1 MMKINVFDVIV
12 VGGGHAGCEAAL
24 ASSRKGCRTLLLT
37 QNLDTIAQ
45 MSCNPAIG
53 GLAKGHIVREIDAL
67 GGEMAK
73 CIDHT
78 GIQFRVLNVSKGPAV
93 QAYRAQADKAQYRV
107 YMKRVL
113 ERKAKLTLMQDTV
126 TKILVGN
133 NTIKGIDTQSGNTY
147 YTKSLIL
154 TTGTF
159 LNGLIHIGLKSF
171 PSGRFGEF
179 PSTDLADAIKSLG
192 FQIGRLKTGTPPRVN
207 SKSIDYSS
215 LKIQPGDDPPS
226 PFSFSTKKITQEQI
240 PCYLTHTNAKTHEII
255 KNNLDKSPLYQGNI
269 TGIGPRYC
277 PSIEDKVFRF
287 PDKSSHQVFLEP
299 EGRNTEEVYL
309 NGISTSLPLDV
320 QKQILR
326 SIKGLKQGEIMRPG
340 YAVEYDF
347 VYPTQL
353 YPSLETKSIKGLF
366 HAGQI
371 NGTSGYEEAA
381 GQGLIAGV
389 NAANFVLNREPL
401 IIKRSDA
408 YIGVLIDDLVTKGT
422 KEPYRMF
429 TSRAEYRL
437 ILRQDNADLRLF
449 EFAYKENLISKKNY
463 DLVCEKQEKI
473 KTKINWLGSAQI
485 KENDE
490 LAAVIKSKCDGQLKF
505 PVVLADL
512 IKRPE
517 FSIKDVANN
526 DMSPEVANQ
535 VEIQIK
541 YDGYIKRQEKEI
553 ERFKKLEEK
562 QIPENI
568 NYSAIYGLSKEE
580 MQKLHDI
587 RPLTFGQASRI
598 SGVTP
603 SAISS
608 IMVFLKKASN
618 I

>member
-1 MMKINVFDVIV
+1 MIKTNTFEVIV

-24 ASSRKGCRTLLLT
+24 ASGRKGCRTLLLT

-73 CIDHT
+73 CIDYT

-93 QAYRAQADKAQYRV
+93 QAYRAQADKVQYRL

-113 ERKAKLTLMQDTV
+113 ERQSKLTLMQDTV
-126 TKILVGN
+126 TKILIEN
-133 NTIKGIDTQSGNTY
+133 NAIKGVETQSGNTY
-147 YTKSLIL
+147 YTKSMIL

-159 LNGLIHIGLKSF
+159 LNGLIHIGLTSF
-171 PSGRFGEF
+171 PAGRFGEF
-179 PSTDLADAIKSLG
+179 PSTDLADAIKTLG
-192 FQIGRLKTGTPPRVN
+192 FQMGRLKTGTPPRAN
-207 SKSIDYSS
+207 SKSIDYSF
-215 LKIQPGDDPPS
+215 LKIQPGDEPPS
-226 PFSFSTKKITQEQI
+226 PFSFSTKKITQKQI
-240 PCYLTHTNAKTHEII
+240 PCYLTHTNERTHEII
-255 KNNLDKSPLYQGNI
+255 KNNLNKSPLYQGNI

-287 PDKSSHQVFLEP
+287 PDKPGHQVFLEP
-299 EGRNTEEVYL
+299 EGRDTEEVYL
-309 NGISTSLPLDV
+309 NGVSTSLPLDV

-326 SIKGLKQGEIMRPG
+326 SIKGMEQCEIMRPG

-347 VYPTQL
+347 VCPTQL

-381 GQGLIAGV
+381 GQGLIAGI
-389 NAANFVLNREPL
+389 NAANLVLNREPL
-401 IIKRSDA
+401 VIKRSDA

-449 EFAYKENLISKKNY
+449 EFAYKENLIS
-463 DLVCEKQEKI
+463 EKEYKGLLEKLENI
-473 KTKINWLGSAQI
+473 KTKINWLESTRI
-485 KENDE
+485 KENDD
-490 LAAVIKSKCDGQLKF
+490 LAAEIKSKCNGQIKF

-517 FSIKDVANN
+517 FSIIDIINN
-526 DMSPEVANQ
+526 DVSHEVANQ

-553 ERFKKLEEK
+553 ERFKKFEEK
-562 QIPENI
+562 KIPENI
-568 NYSAIYGLSKEE
+568 DYYDIYGLSKEE
-580 MQKLHDI
+580 MQKLNDI

-608 IMVFLKKASN
+608 IMVFLKKVSG
-618 I
+618 

>member
-1 MMKINVFDVIV
+1 MIKTNTFEVII

-24 ASSRKGCRTLLLT
+24 ASARKGCRTLMLT

-78 GIQFRVLNVSKGPAV
+78 GIQFRVLNTRKGPAV
-93 QAYRAQADKAQYRV
+93 QAYRAQADKAQYRL
-107 YMKRVL
+107 YMKGVL
-113 ERKAKLTLMQDTV
+113 ERQSKLILMQDTV
-126 TKILVGN
+126 TKIFIEN
-133 NTIKGIDTQSGNTY
+133 NAIKGVETQSGNTY

-171 PSGRFGEF
+171 PAGRFAEF
-179 PSTDLADAIKSLG
+179 PSTDLVDTIKALG
-192 FQIGRLKTGTPPRVN
+192 FQLGRLKTGTPPRVN

-215 LKIQPGDDPPS
+215 LKIQPGDEPPS
-226 PFSFSTKKITQEQI
+226 PFSFSTKKITQKQV
-240 PCYLTHTNAKTHEII
+240 PCHLTHTNEKTHEII

-287 PDKSSHQVFLEP
+287 PDKSGHQVFLEP

-309 NGISTSLPLDV
+309 NGLSTSLPLDV
-320 QKQILR
+320 QRQILR
-326 SIKGLKQGEIMRPG
+326 SIKGLEQCEIMRPG
-340 YAVEYDF
+340 YAIEYDF
-347 VYPTQL
+347 VFPTQL

-381 GQGLIAGV
+381 GQGLIAGI
-389 NAANFVLNREPL
+389 NAANFVLNRRPL

-449 EFAYKENLISKKNY
+449 EFAYKENLVSKKKYENI
-463 DLVCEKQEKI
+463 LEKLEKI
-473 KTKINWLGSAQI
+473 KSKSNWLESAQM

-490 LAAVIKSKCDGQLKF
+490 LAAAIKSKCKGQIKF
-505 PVVLADL
+505 PAVLADL

-517 FSIKDVANN
+517 FSIKDVVSN
-526 DMSPEVANQ
+526 DISPEVASQ

-553 ERFKKLEEK
+553 ERFKKSEEK
-562 QIPENI
+562 KIPENI
-568 NYSAIYGLSKEE
+568 DFSAIYGLSKEE
-580 MQKLHDI
+580 MQKLDDI

-608 IMVFLKKASN
+608 IMVFLKKTSG
-618 I
+618 

>member
-1 MMKINVFDVIV
+1 
-12 VGGGHAGCEAAL
+12 
-24 ASSRKGCRTLLLT
+24 
-37 QNLDTIAQ
+37 
-45 MSCNPAIG
+45 
-53 GLAKGHIVREIDAL
+53 
-67 GGEMAK
+67 
-73 CIDHT
+73 
-78 GIQFRVLNVSKGPAV
+78 
-93 QAYRAQADKAQYRV
+93 
-107 YMKRVL
+107 
-113 ERKAKLTLMQDTV
+113 MQDTV
-126 TKILVGN
+126 TKILIEN
-133 NTIKGIDTQSGNTY
+133 NAIKGVETQSGSTY

-159 LNGLIHIGLKSF
+159 LNGLIHIGLTSF
-171 PSGRFGEF
+171 PAGRFGEF
-179 PSTDLADAIKSLG
+179 PSTDLADAMKTLG

-207 SKSIDYSS
+207 SKSIDYSF
-215 LKIQPGDDPPS
+215 LKIQPGDEPPS
-226 PFSFSTKKITQEQI
+226 PFSFSTKKITQKQI
-240 PCYLTHTNAKTHEII
+240 PCYLTHTNERTHEII

-299 EGRNTEEVYL
+299 EGRDTEEVYL
-309 NGISTSLPLDV
+309 NGVSTSLPLDV

-326 SIKGLKQGEIMRPG
+326 SIKGMEQCEIMRPG

-347 VYPTQL
+347 VCPTQL

-381 GQGLIAGV
+381 GQGLIAGI
-389 NAANFVLNREPL
+389 NAANLVLNREPV

-408 YIGVLIDDLVTKGT
+408 YIGVLIDDLVTEGT

-449 EFAYKENLISKKNY
+449 ETAYKENLISEKKY
-463 DLVCEKQEKI
+463 EVLCEKMEKI
-473 KTKINWLGSAQI
+473 KTKINWLESTRI
-485 KENDE
+485 KENDG
-490 LAAVIKSKCDGQLKF
+490 LADENKKKCNGQIKF

-517 FSIKDVANN
+517 FRIKDIVNN
-526 DMSPEVANQ
+526 DISHEVANQ

-562 QIPENI
+562 KIPENI
-568 NYSAIYGLSKEE
+568 DYSAIYGLSKEE
-580 MQKLHDI
+580 IQKLNGI

-603 SAISS
+603 SAISC
-608 IMVFLKKASN
+608 IMVFLKKVSV
-618 I
+618 

>member
-1 MMKINVFDVIV
+1 MIKTNTFEVIV

-24 ASSRKGCRTLLLT
+24 ASGRKGCRTLLLT

-73 CIDHT
+73 CIDYT

-93 QAYRAQADKAQYRV
+93 QAYRAQADKVQYRL

-113 ERKAKLTLMQDTV
+113 ERQSKLTLMQDTV
-126 TKILVGN
+126 TKILIEN
-133 NTIKGIDTQSGNTY
+133 NAIKGVETQLGNTY
-147 YTKSLIL
+147 YTKSMIL

-159 LNGLIHIGLKSF
+159 LNGLIHIGLTSF
-171 PSGRFGEF
+171 PAGRFGEF
-179 PSTDLADAIKSLG
+179 PSTDLADAIKTLG
-192 FQIGRLKTGTPPRVN
+192 FQMGRLKTGTPPRAN
-207 SKSIDYSS
+207 SKSIDYSF
-215 LKIQPGDDPPS
+215 LKIQPGDEPPL
-226 PFSFSTKKITQEQI
+226 PFSFSTKKISQKQI
-240 PCYLTHTNAKTHEII
+240 PCYLTHTNARTHEII
-255 KNNLDKSPLYQGNI
+255 KNNLNKSPLYQGNI

-287 PDKSSHQVFLEP
+287 PDKPGHQVFLEP
-299 EGRNTEEVYL
+299 EGRDTEEVYL
-309 NGISTSLPLDV
+309 NGVSTSLPLDV

-326 SIKGLKQGEIMRPG
+326 SIKGMEQCDIMRPG
-340 YAVEYDF
+340 YAIEYDF
-347 VYPTQL
+347 VCPTQL

-381 GQGLIAGV
+381 GQGLIAGI
-389 NAANFVLNREPL
+389 NAANLVLNREPL
-401 IIKRSDA
+401 VIKRSDA

-449 EFAYKENLISKKNY
+449 EFAYKENLIS
-463 DLVCEKQEKI
+463 EKEYKGLLEKLENI
-473 KTKINWLGSAQI
+473 KTKINWLESTRI
-485 KENDE
+485 KENDD
-490 LAAVIKSKCDGQLKF
+490 LAAEIKSKCNGQIKF

-517 FSIKDVANN
+517 FSIIDIVNN
-526 DMSPEVANQ
+526 DVSHEVANQ

-553 ERFKKLEEK
+553 ERFKKFEEK
-562 QIPENI
+562 KIPENI
-568 NYSAIYGLSKEE
+568 DYYDIYGLSKEE
-580 MQKLHDI
+580 MQKLNDI

-598 SGVTP
+598 SGITP

-608 IMVFLKKASN
+608 IMVFLKKVSG
-618 I
+618 

>member
-1 MMKINVFDVIV
+1 MIKTNIFEVIV

-24 ASSRKGCRTLLLT
+24 ASGRKGCRTLLLT

-73 CIDHT
+73 CIDYT

-93 QAYRAQADKAQYRV
+93 QAYRAQADKVQYRL

-113 ERKAKLTLMQDTV
+113 ERQSKLTLMQDTV
-126 TKILVGN
+126 TKILIEN
-133 NTIKGIDTQSGNTY
+133 NAIKGVETQLGNTY
-147 YTKSLIL
+147 YTKSMIL

-159 LNGLIHIGLKSF
+159 LNGLIHIGLTSF
-171 PSGRFGEF
+171 PAGRFGEF
-179 PSTDLADAIKSLG
+179 PSTDLADAIKTLG
-192 FQIGRLKTGTPPRVN
+192 FQMGRLKTGTPPRVN
-207 SKSIDYSS
+207 SKSIDYSF
-215 LKIQPGDDPPS
+215 LKIQPGDEPPS
-226 PFSFSTKKITQEQI
+226 PFSFSTKKITQKQI
-240 PCYLTHTNAKTHEII
+240 PCYLTHTNERTHEII
-255 KNNLDKSPLYQGNI
+255 KNNLNKSPLYQGNI

-287 PDKSSHQVFLEP
+287 PDKPGHQVFLEP
-299 EGRNTEEVYL
+299 EGRDTEEVYL
-309 NGISTSLPLDV
+309 NGVSTSLPLDV

-326 SIKGLKQGEIMRPG
+326 SIKGMEQCEIMRPG

-347 VYPTQL
+347 VCPTQL

-381 GQGLIAGV
+381 GQGLIAGI
-389 NAANFVLNREPL
+389 NAANLVLNREPL
-401 IIKRSDA
+401 VIKRSDA

-449 EFAYKENLISKKNY
+449 EFAYKENLIS
-463 DLVCEKQEKI
+463 EKEYKGLLEKLENI
-473 KTKINWLGSAQI
+473 KTKIDWLESTRI
-485 KENDE
+485 KENDD
-490 LAAVIKSKCDGQLKF
+490 LAAEIKSKCNGQIKF

-517 FSIKDVANN
+517 FSIIDIVNN
-526 DMSPEVANQ
+526 DVSHEVANQ

-553 ERFKKLEEK
+553 ERFKKFEEK
-562 QIPENI
+562 KIPENI
-568 NYSAIYGLSKEE
+568 DYYDIYGLSKEE
-580 MQKLHDI
+580 MQKLNDI

-598 SGVTP
+598 SGITP

-608 IMVFLKKASN
+608 IMVFLKKVSG
-618 I
+618 

>member
-1 MMKINVFDVIV
+1 MIKTNTFEVIV

-24 ASSRKGCRTLLLT
+24 ASGRKGCRTLLLT

-73 CIDHT
+73 CIDYT

-93 QAYRAQADKAQYRV
+93 QAYRAQADKVQYRL

-113 ERKAKLTLMQDTV
+113 ERQSKLTLMQDTV
-126 TKILVGN
+126 TKILIEN
-133 NTIKGIDTQSGNTY
+133 NAIKGVETQLGNTY
-147 YTKSLIL
+147 YTKSMIL

-159 LNGLIHIGLKSF
+159 LNGLIHIGLTSF
-171 PSGRFGEF
+171 PAGRFGEF
-179 PSTDLADAIKSLG
+179 PSTDLADAIKTLG
-192 FQIGRLKTGTPPRVN
+192 FQMGRLKTGTPPRVN
-207 SKSIDYSS
+207 SKSIDYSF
-215 LKIQPGDDPPS
+215 LKIQPGDEPPS
-226 PFSFSTKKITQEQI
+226 PFSFSTKKITQKQI
-240 PCYLTHTNAKTHEII
+240 PCYLTHTNERTHEII
-255 KNNLDKSPLYQGNI
+255 KNNLNKSPLYQGNI

-287 PDKSSHQVFLEP
+287 PDKPGHQVFLEP
-299 EGRNTEEVYL
+299 EGRDTEEVYL
-309 NGISTSLPLDV
+309 NGVSTSLPLDV

-326 SIKGLKQGEIMRPG
+326 SIKGMEQCEIMRPG

-347 VYPTQL
+347 VCPTQL

-381 GQGLIAGV
+381 GQGLIAGI
-389 NAANFVLNREPL
+389 NAANLVLNREPL
-401 IIKRSDA
+401 VIKRSDA

-449 EFAYKENLISKKNY
+449 EFAYKENLIS
-463 DLVCEKQEKI
+463 EKEYKGLLEKLENI
-473 KTKINWLGSAQI
+473 KTKINWLESTRI
-485 KENDE
+485 KENDD
-490 LAAVIKSKCDGQLKF
+490 LATEIKSKCNCQIKF

-517 FSIKDVANN
+517 FSIIDIVNN
-526 DMSPEVANQ
+526 DVSHEVANQ

-553 ERFKKLEEK
+553 ERFKKFEEK
-562 QIPENI
+562 KIPENI
-568 NYSAIYGLSKEE
+568 DYYDIYGLSKEE
-580 MQKLHDI
+580 MQKLNDI

-608 IMVFLKKASN
+608 IMVFLKKVSG
-618 I
+618 

>member
-1 MMKINVFDVIV
+1 MIKTNFFEVIV

-24 ASSRKGCRTLLLT
+24 ASGRKGCQTLLLT

-78 GIQFRVLNVSKGPAV
+78 GIQFRVLNTRKGPAV
-93 QAYRAQADKAQYRV
+93 QAYRAQADKVQYRL

-113 ERKAKLTLMQDTV
+113 ERQSNLILMQDTV
-126 TKILVGN
+126 TKILIKN
-133 NTIKGIDTQSGNTY
+133 NAVEGVETQSGNTY

-171 PSGRFGEF
+171 PAGRFGEF
-179 PSTDLADAIKSLG
+179 PSTDLAGALKASG

-207 SKSIDYSS
+207 SKSIDYTS
-215 LKIQPGDDPPS
+215 LKIQPGDEPPS
-226 PFSFSTKKITQEQI
+226 PFSFSTKEITRKQI
-240 PCYLTHTNAKTHEII
+240 PCYLTHTNEKTHEII

-269 TGIGPRYC
+269 KGTGPRYC

-287 PDKSSHQVFLEP
+287 PDKNSHQVFIEP

-309 NGISTSLPLDV
+309 NGISTSLPLDI
-320 QKQILR
+320 QKQILK
-326 SIKGLKQGEIMRPG
+326 SIKGLEQCEIMRPG

-347 VYPTQL
+347 VFPTQL
-353 YPSLETKSIKGLF
+353 YPTLETKSIKGLF

-381 GQGLIAGV
+381 GQGLIAGM

-401 IIKRSDA
+401 ILRRSDA

-422 KEPYRMF
+422 NEPYRMF

-449 EFAYKENLISKKNY
+449 ELAYQENLISKKNY
-463 DLVCEKQEKI
+463 NAVLKKMDKI
-473 KTKINWLGSAQI
+473 KDQIGWLETTRI
-485 KENDE
+485 KEKDD
-490 LAAVIKSKCDGQLKF
+490 LAAVIKKKGNGQLKF
-505 PVVLADL
+505 PAVLADL
-512 IKRPE
+512 VKRPE
-517 FSIKDVANN
+517 FSIKDVMNS
-526 DMSPEVANQ
+526 DISPEIARQ

-541 YDGYIKRQEKEI
+541 YDGYIQRQEREI

-562 QIPENI
+562 KIPENI
-568 NYSAIYGLSKEE
+568 DYSTVYGLSREE
-580 MQKLHDI
+580 MQKLNDI

-608 IMVFLKKASN
+608 IMVFLKKTAFS
-618 I
+618 

>member
-1 MMKINVFDVIV
+1 MIKTNFFEVIV

-24 ASSRKGCRTLLLT
+24 ASGRKGCQTLLLT

-78 GIQFRVLNVSKGPAV
+78 GIQFRVLNTRKGPAV
-93 QAYRAQADKAQYRV
+93 QAYRAQADKVQYRL

-113 ERKAKLTLMQDTV
+113 ERQSNLILMQDTV
-126 TKILVGN
+126 TKILIKN
-133 NTIKGIDTQSGNTY
+133 NAVEGVETQSGNTY

-171 PSGRFGEF
+171 PAGRFGEF
-179 PSTDLADAIKSLG
+179 PSTDLAGALKASG

-207 SKSIDYSS
+207 SKSIDYTS
-215 LKIQPGDDPPS
+215 LKIQPGDEPPS
-226 PFSFSTKKITQEQI
+226 PFSFSTKKITRKQI
-240 PCYLTHTNAKTHEII
+240 PCYLTHTNEKTHEFI

-269 TGIGPRYC
+269 KGTGPRYC

-287 PDKSSHQVFLEP
+287 PDKNSHQVFIEP

-309 NGISTSLPLDV
+309 NGISTSLPLDI
-320 QKQILR
+320 QKQILK
-326 SIKGLKQGEIMRPG
+326 SIKGLEQCEIMRPG

-347 VYPTQL
+347 VFPTQL
-353 YPSLETKSIKGLF
+353 YPTLETKSIKGLF

-381 GQGLIAGV
+381 GQGLIAGM

-401 IIKRSDA
+401 ILRRSDA

-422 KEPYRMF
+422 NEPYRMF

-449 EFAYKENLISKKNY
+449 ELAYQENLISKKNY
-463 DLVCEKQEKI
+463 NAVLKKMDKI
-473 KTKINWLGSAQI
+473 KDQIGWLETTRI
-485 KENDE
+485 KEKDD
-490 LAAVIKSKCDGQLKF
+490 LAVVIKKKGNGQLKF
-505 PVVLADL
+505 PAVLADL
-512 IKRPE
+512 VKRPE
-517 FSIKDVANN
+517 FSIKDVMNS
-526 DMSPEVANQ
+526 DISPEIARQ

-541 YDGYIKRQEKEI
+541 YDGYIQRQEREI

-562 QIPENI
+562 KIPENI
-568 NYSAIYGLSKEE
+568 DYSTVYGLSREE
-580 MQKLHDI
+580 MQKLNDI

-608 IMVFLKKASN
+608 IMVFLKKTAFS
-618 I
+618 

>member
-1 MMKINVFDVIV
+1 MIKTNTFEVIV

-24 ASSRKGCRTLLLT
+24 ASGRKGCRTLLLT

-73 CIDHT
+73 CIDYT

-93 QAYRAQADKAQYRV
+93 QAYRAQADKVQYRL

-113 ERKAKLTLMQDTV
+113 ERQSKLTLMQDTV
-126 TKILVGN
+126 TKILIEN
-133 NTIKGIDTQSGNTY
+133 NAIIGVETQSGNTY
-147 YTKSLIL
+147 YTKSMIL

-159 LNGLIHIGLKSF
+159 LNGLIHIGLTSF
-171 PSGRFGEF
+171 PAGRFGEF
-179 PSTDLADAIKSLG
+179 PSTDLADAIKTLG
-192 FQIGRLKTGTPPRVN
+192 FQMGRLKTGTPPRVN
-207 SKSIDYSS
+207 SKSIDYSF
-215 LKIQPGDDPPS
+215 LKIQPGDEPPS
-226 PFSFSTKKITQEQI
+226 PFSFSTKKITQKQI
-240 PCYLTHTNAKTHEII
+240 PCYLTHTNERTHEII
-255 KNNLDKSPLYQGNI
+255 KNNLNKSPLYQGNI

-287 PDKSSHQVFLEP
+287 PDKPGHQVFLEP
-299 EGRNTEEVYL
+299 EGRDTEEVYL
-309 NGISTSLPLDV
+309 NGVSTSMPLDI

-326 SIKGLKQGEIMRPG
+326 SIKGMEQCEIMRPG

-347 VYPTQL
+347 VCPTQL

-381 GQGLIAGV
+381 GQGLIAGI
-389 NAANFVLNREPL
+389 NAANLVLNREPL
-401 IIKRSDA
+401 VIKRSDA

-449 EFAYKENLISKKNY
+449 EFAYKENLIS
-463 DLVCEKQEKI
+463 EKEYKGLLEKLENI
-473 KTKINWLGSAQI
+473 KTKINWLESTRI
-485 KENDE
+485 KENDD
-490 LAAVIKSKCDGQLKF
+490 LATEIKSKCNCQIKF

-517 FSIKDVANN
+517 FSIIDIVNN
-526 DMSPEVANQ
+526 DVSHEVANQ

-553 ERFKKLEEK
+553 ERFKKFEEK
-562 QIPENI
+562 KIPENI
-568 NYSAIYGLSKEE
+568 DYYDIYGLSKEE
-580 MQKLHDI
+580 MQKLNDI

-608 IMVFLKKASN
+608 IMVFLKKVSR
-618 I
+618 

>member
-1 MMKINVFDVIV
+1 MIKTNTFEVIV
-12 VGGGHAGCEAAL
+12 IGGGHAGCEAAL
-24 ASSRKGCRTLLLT
+24 ASGRKGCRTLLLT

-73 CIDHT
+73 CIDYT

-93 QAYRAQADKAQYRV
+93 QAYRAQADKVQYRL

-113 ERKAKLTLMQDTV
+113 ERQSKLTLMQDTV
-126 TKILVGN
+126 TKILIEN
-133 NTIKGIDTQSGNTY
+133 NAIKGVETQLGNTY
-147 YTKSLIL
+147 YTKSMIL

-159 LNGLIHIGLKSF
+159 LNGLIHIGLTSF
-171 PSGRFGEF
+171 PAGRFGEF
-179 PSTDLADAIKSLG
+179 PSTDLADAIKTLG
-192 FQIGRLKTGTPPRVN
+192 FQMGRLKTGTPPRVN
-207 SKSIDYSS
+207 SKSIDYSF
-215 LKIQPGDDPPS
+215 LKIQPGDEPPS
-226 PFSFSTKKITQEQI
+226 PFSFSTKKITQKQI
-240 PCYLTHTNAKTHEII
+240 PCYLTHTNERTHEII
-255 KNNLDKSPLYQGNI
+255 KNNLNKSPLYQGNI

-287 PDKSSHQVFLEP
+287 PDKPGHQVFLEP
-299 EGRNTEEVYL
+299 EGRDTEEVYL
-309 NGISTSLPLDV
+309 NGVSTSLPLDV

-326 SIKGLKQGEIMRPG
+326 SIKGMEQCEIMRPG

-347 VYPTQL
+347 VCPTQL

-381 GQGLIAGV
+381 GQGLIAGI
-389 NAANFVLNREPL
+389 NAANLVLNREPL
-401 IIKRSDA
+401 VIKRSDA

-449 EFAYKENLISKKNY
+449 EFAYKENLIS
-463 DLVCEKQEKI
+463 EKEYKGLLEKLENI
-473 KTKINWLGSAQI
+473 KTKINWLESTRI
-485 KENDE
+485 KENDD
-490 LAAVIKSKCDGQLKF
+490 LAAEIKSKCNGQIKF

-517 FSIKDVANN
+517 FSIIDIVNN
-526 DMSPEVANQ
+526 DVSHEVANQ

-553 ERFKKLEEK
+553 ERFKKFEEK
-562 QIPENI
+562 KIPENI
-568 NYSAIYGLSKEE
+568 DYYDIYGLSKEE
-580 MQKLHDI
+580 MQKLNDI

-608 IMVFLKKASN
+608 IMVFLKKVSR
-618 I
+618 

>member
-1 MMKINVFDVIV
+1 MIKTNTIDVIV

-24 ASSRKGCRTLLLT
+24 ASGEKGCRTLLLT

-113 ERKAKLTLMQDTV
+113 EGQSKLTLMQDTV
-126 TKILVGN
+126 TKILVEN
-133 NTIKGIDTQSGNTY
+133 NAIKGVETQSGSTY
-147 YTKSLIL
+147 YAKSLIL

-159 LNGLIHIGLKSF
+159 LNGLIHIGLTSF
-171 PSGRFGEF
+171 PAGRFGEF
-179 PSTDLADAIKSLG
+179 PSTDLADAMKTLG

-207 SKSIDYSS
+207 SKSIDYSFF
-215 LKIQPGDDPPS
+215 KIQPGDEPPS
-226 PFSFSTKKITQEQI
+226 PFSFSTKKITQKQI
-240 PCYLTHTNAKTHEII
+240 PCYLTHTNERTHEII

-299 EGRNTEEVYL
+299 EGRDTEEVYL
-309 NGISTSLPLDV
+309 NGVSTSLPLDV

-326 SIKGLKQGEIMRPG
+326 SIKGMEQCEIMRPG

-347 VYPTQL
+347 VCPTQL

-381 GQGLIAGV
+381 GQGLIAGI
-389 NAANFVLNREPL
+389 NAANLVLNREPL
-401 IIKRSDA
+401 VIKRSDA

-449 EFAYKENLISKKNY
+449 EFAYKENLIS
-463 DLVCEKQEKI
+463 EKEYKGLLEKLENI
-473 KTKINWLGSAQI
+473 KTKINWLESTRI
-485 KENDE
+485 KENDD
-490 LAAVIKSKCDGQLKF
+490 LATEIKSKCNCQIKF

-517 FSIKDVANN
+517 FSIIDIINN
-526 DMSPEVANQ
+526 DVSHEVANQ

-562 QIPENI
+562 KIPENI
-568 NYSAIYGLSKEE
+568 DYSAIYGLSKEE
-580 MQKLHDI
+580 IQKLNGI

-603 SAISS
+603 SAISC
-608 IMVFLKKASN
+608 IMVFLKKVSV
-618 I
+618 

>member
-1 MMKINVFDVIV
+1 MIKTNTFEVIV
-12 VGGGHAGCEAAL
+12 IGGGHAGCEAAL
-24 ASSRKGCRTLLLT
+24 ASGRKGCRTLLLT

-73 CIDHT
+73 CIDYT

-93 QAYRAQADKAQYRV
+93 QAYRAQADKVQYRL

-113 ERKAKLTLMQDTV
+113 ERQSKLTLMQDTV
-126 TKILVGN
+126 TKILIEN
-133 NTIKGIDTQSGNTY
+133 NAIKGVETQLGNTY
-147 YTKSLIL
+147 YTKSMIL

-159 LNGLIHIGLKSF
+159 LNGLIHIGLTSF
-171 PSGRFGEF
+171 PAGRFGEF
-179 PSTDLADAIKSLG
+179 PSTDLADAIKTLG
-192 FQIGRLKTGTPPRVN
+192 FQMGRLKTGTPPRVN
-207 SKSIDYSS
+207 SKSIDYSF
-215 LKIQPGDDPPS
+215 LKIQPGDEPPS
-226 PFSFSTKKITQEQI
+226 PFSFSTKKITQKQI
-240 PCYLTHTNAKTHEII
+240 PCYLTHTNERTHEII
-255 KNNLDKSPLYQGNI
+255 KNNLNKSPLYQGNI

-287 PDKSSHQVFLEP
+287 PDKPGHQVFLEP
-299 EGRNTEEVYL
+299 EGRDTEEVYL
-309 NGISTSLPLDV
+309 NGVSTSLPLDV

-326 SIKGLKQGEIMRPG
+326 SIKGMEQCEIMRPG

-347 VYPTQL
+347 VCPTQL

-381 GQGLIAGV
+381 GQGLIAGI
-389 NAANFVLNREPL
+389 NAANLVSNREPL
-401 IIKRSDA
+401 VIKRSDA

-449 EFAYKENLISKKNY
+449 EFAYKENLIS
-463 DLVCEKQEKI
+463 EKEYKGLLEKLENI
-473 KTKINWLGSAQI
+473 KTKINWLESTRI
-485 KENDE
+485 KENDD
-490 LAAVIKSKCDGQLKF
+490 LATEIKSKCNCQIKF

-517 FSIKDVANN
+517 FSIIDIINN
-526 DMSPEVANQ
+526 DVSHEVANQ

-553 ERFKKLEEK
+553 ERFKKFEEK
-562 QIPENI
+562 KIPENI
-568 NYSAIYGLSKEE
+568 DYYDIYGLSKEE
-580 MQKLHDI
+580 MQKLNDI

-608 IMVFLKKASN
+608 IMVFLKKVSR
-618 I
+618 

>member
-1 MMKINVFDVIV
+1 MIKTNFFEVIV

-24 ASSRKGCRTLLLT
+24 ASGRKGCQTLLLT

-78 GIQFRVLNVSKGPAV
+78 GIQFRVLNTRKGPAV
-93 QAYRAQADKAQYRV
+93 QAYRAQADKVQYRL

-113 ERKAKLTLMQDTV
+113 ERQSNLILMQDTV
-126 TKILVGN
+126 TKILIKN
-133 NTIKGIDTQSGNTY
+133 NAVEGVETQSGNTY

-171 PSGRFGEF
+171 PAGRFGEF
-179 PSTDLADAIKSLG
+179 PSTDLAGALKASG

-207 SKSIDYSS
+207 SKSIDYTS
-215 LKIQPGDDPPS
+215 LKIQPGDEPPS
-226 PFSFSTKKITQEQI
+226 PFSFSTKEITRKQI
-240 PCYLTHTNAKTHEII
+240 PCYLTHTNEKTHEII

-269 TGIGPRYC
+269 KGTGPRYC

-287 PDKSSHQVFLEP
+287 PEKNSHQVFIEP

-309 NGISTSLPLDV
+309 NGISTSLPLDI
-320 QKQILR
+320 QKQILK
-326 SIKGLKQGEIMRPG
+326 SIKGLEQCEIMRPG

-347 VYPTQL
+347 VFPTQL
-353 YPSLETKSIKGLF
+353 YPTLETKSIKGLF

-381 GQGLIAGV
+381 GQGLIAGM

-401 IIKRSDA
+401 ILRRSDA

-422 KEPYRMF
+422 NEPYRMF

-449 EFAYKENLISKKNY
+449 ELAYQENLISKKNY
-463 DLVCEKQEKI
+463 NAVLKKMDKI
-473 KTKINWLGSAQI
+473 KDQIGWLETTRI
-485 KENDE
+485 KEKDD
-490 LAAVIKSKCDGQLKF
+490 LAVVIKKKGNGQLKF
-505 PVVLADL
+505 PAVLADL
-512 IKRPE
+512 VKRPE
-517 FSIKDVANN
+517 FSIKDVMNS
-526 DMSPEVANQ
+526 DISPEIARQ

-541 YDGYIKRQEKEI
+541 YDGYIQRQEREI

-562 QIPENI
+562 KIPENI
-568 NYSAIYGLSKEE
+568 DYSTVYGLSREE
-580 MQKLHDI
+580 MQKLNDI

-608 IMVFLKKASN
+608 IMVFLKKTAFS
-618 I
+618 

>member
-1 MMKINVFDVIV
+1 MIKTNTFEVIV

-24 ASSRKGCRTLLLT
+24 ASGRKGCRTLLLT

-73 CIDHT
+73 CIDYT

-93 QAYRAQADKAQYRV
+93 QAYRAQADKVQYRL

-113 ERKAKLTLMQDTV
+113 ERQSKLTLMQDTV
-126 TKILVGN
+126 TKILIEN
-133 NTIKGIDTQSGNTY
+133 NAIKGVETQSGNTY
-147 YTKSLIL
+147 YTKSMIL

-159 LNGLIHIGLKSF
+159 LNGLIHIGLTSF
-171 PSGRFGEF
+171 PAGRFGEF
-179 PSTDLADAIKSLG
+179 PSTDLADAIKTLG
-192 FQIGRLKTGTPPRVN
+192 FQMGRLKTGTPPRAN
-207 SKSIDYSS
+207 SKSIDYSF
-215 LKIQPGDDPPS
+215 LKIQPGDEPPL
-226 PFSFSTKKITQEQI
+226 PFSFSTKKISQKQI
-240 PCYLTHTNAKTHEII
+240 PCYLTHTNARTHEII
-255 KNNLDKSPLYQGNI
+255 KNNLNKSPLYQGNI

-287 PDKSSHQVFLEP
+287 PDKPGHQVFLEP
-299 EGRNTEEVYL
+299 EGRDTEEVYL
-309 NGISTSLPLDV
+309 NGVSTSLPLDV

-326 SIKGLKQGEIMRPG
+326 SIKGMEQCDIMRPG
-340 YAVEYDF
+340 YAIEYDF
-347 VYPTQL
+347 VCPTQL

-381 GQGLIAGV
+381 GQGLIAGI
-389 NAANFVLNREPL
+389 NAANLVLNREPL
-401 IIKRSDA
+401 VIKRSDA

-449 EFAYKENLISKKNY
+449 EFAYKENLIS
-463 DLVCEKQEKI
+463 EKEYKGLLEKLENI
-473 KTKINWLGSAQI
+473 KTKINWLESTRI
-485 KENDE
+485 KENDD
-490 LAAVIKSKCDGQLKF
+490 LAAEIKSKCNGQIKF

-517 FSIKDVANN
+517 FSIIDIVNN
-526 DMSPEVANQ
+526 DVSHEVANQ
-535 VEIQIK
+535 VEIEIK

-553 ERFKKLEEK
+553 ERFKKFEEK
-562 QIPENI
+562 KIPENI
-568 NYSAIYGLSKEE
+568 DYYDIYGLSKEE
-580 MQKLHDI
+580 MQKLNDI

-598 SGVTP
+598 SGITP

-608 IMVFLKKASN
+608 IMVFLKKVSG
-618 I
+618 

>member
-1 MMKINVFDVIV
+1 MIKTNTFEVIV

-24 ASSRKGCRTLLLT
+24 ASGRKGCRTLLLT

-73 CIDHT
+73 CIDYT

-93 QAYRAQADKAQYRV
+93 QAYRAQADKVQYRL

-113 ERKAKLTLMQDTV
+113 ERQSKLTLMQDTV
-126 TKILVGN
+126 TKILIEN
-133 NTIKGIDTQSGNTY
+133 NAIKGVETQLGNTY
-147 YTKSLIL
+147 YTKSMIL

-159 LNGLIHIGLKSF
+159 LNGLIHIGLTSF
-171 PSGRFGEF
+171 PAGRFGEF
-179 PSTDLADAIKSLG
+179 PSTDLADAIKTLG
-192 FQIGRLKTGTPPRVN
+192 FQMGRLKTGTPPRAN
-207 SKSIDYSS
+207 SKSIDYSF
-215 LKIQPGDDPPS
+215 LKIQPGDEPPS
-226 PFSFSTKKITQEQI
+226 PFSFSTKKITQKQI
-240 PCYLTHTNAKTHEII
+240 PCYLTHTNERTHEII
-255 KNNLDKSPLYQGNI
+255 KNNLNKSPLYQGNI

-287 PDKSSHQVFLEP
+287 PDKPGHQVFLEP
-299 EGRNTEEVYL
+299 EGRDTEEVYL
-309 NGISTSLPLDV
+309 NGVSTSLPLDV

-326 SIKGLKQGEIMRPG
+326 SIKGMEQCEIMRPG

-347 VYPTQL
+347 VCPTQL

-381 GQGLIAGV
+381 GQGLIAGI
-389 NAANFVLNREPL
+389 NAANLVLNREPL
-401 IIKRSDA
+401 VIKRSDA

-449 EFAYKENLISKKNY
+449 EFAYKENLIS
-463 DLVCEKQEKI
+463 EKEYKGLLEKLENI
-473 KTKINWLGSAQI
+473 KTKINWLESTRI
-485 KENDE
+485 KENDD
-490 LAAVIKSKCDGQLKF
+490 LAAEIKSKCNGQIKF

-517 FSIKDVANN
+517 FSIIDIINN
-526 DMSPEVANQ
+526 DVSHEVANQ

-553 ERFKKLEEK
+553 ERFKKFEEK
-562 QIPENI
+562 KIPENI
-568 NYSAIYGLSKEE
+568 DYYDIYGLSKEE
-580 MQKLHDI
+580 MQKLNDI

-608 IMVFLKKASN
+608 IMVFLKKVSR
-618 I
+618 